1 MSTKKK
7 SDSSAGASTMDTT
20 GAMQH
25 LDLAIAALALPTQTL
40 TAKQRKAATRS
51 RKGMEKVISTLA
63 TLSTEQGVTVPKQ
76 PTSEM
81 TSNLVLVSQLDP
93 VKQKLVSALT
103 LVQDNMDNAGST
115 SWNTATT
122 LYGMLQKVAH
132 RDSQLKSQL
141 APVKEFF
148 AYRTPAAKKAH
159 PKQKGK
165 KAALA
170 AEKLA
175 AAQATAGDSATTA
188 PTTTGSSPEAAPVAT
203 PVATT
208 PSASSVSASTTAN
221 AVPATAPVASNVVT
235 PHAP

>member
-1 MSTKKK
+1 MSTKKATPQTGE
-7 SDSSAGASTMDTT
+7 SSTDVAGALEL
-20 GAMQH
+20 
-25 LDLAIAALALPTQTL
+25 LDQVIAKLALPTQVL

-51 RKGMEKVISTLA
+51 RKGMEKVIKTLA
-63 TLSTEQGVTVPKQ
+63 NLSDEHGVTVPKQ
-76 PTSEM
+76 PTSQM
-81 TSNLVLVSQLDP
+81 TSNIALASQLDP

-103 LVQDNMDNAGST
+103 LVQDNMDDAGSS

-148 AYRTPAAKKAH
+148 AFRTPAAKKAN

-170 AEKLA
+170 AEKQA
-175 AAQATAGDSATTA
+175 AEQRAA
-188 PTTTGSSPEAAPVAT
+188 GSSVPATPEAASTAN
-203 PVATT
+203 A
-208 PSASSVSASTTAN
+208 PSDGSASASTTA
-221 AVPATAPVASNVVT
+221 PAAASNVVAPHT
-235 PHAP
+235 P